1 MKKIKIKA
9 HLRNYLICLE
19 DVLGDKLETRMI
31 GDKLDTGIG
40 KMKQAK
46 RKELLIAGKIS
57 RRYNINTRLGYEQY
71 LHS

>member
-19 DVLGDKLETRMI
+19 DVLGDKLETRMN

-46 RKELLIAGKIS
+46 KEGVINCRKNIKYKKIQHK
-57 RRYNINTRLGYEQY
+57 YKTWL
-71 LHS
+71 

>member
-1 MKKIKIKA
+1 MKKIRIKA

-31 GDKLDTGIG
+31 GDKLHTGIE

-46 RKELLIAGKIS
+46 KEGVINHRKNIKYKKIQHKY
-57 RRYNINTRLGYEQY
+57 RTWL
-71 LHS
+71 